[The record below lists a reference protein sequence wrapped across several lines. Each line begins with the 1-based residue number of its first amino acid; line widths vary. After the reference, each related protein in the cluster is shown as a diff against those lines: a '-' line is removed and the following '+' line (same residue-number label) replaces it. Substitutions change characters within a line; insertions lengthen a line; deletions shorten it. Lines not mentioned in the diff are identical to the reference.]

1 MIPRN
6 LSGQP
11 GQPQATGHWKDLDSG
26 APTISAFADLCRR
39 AIVSPPGP
47 VESEAL
53 SDEARAILICGGERG
68 VVDVRASKDDY
79 DSIERFLAICIE
91 TEPDSRMHFLQKENP
106 MQTVAFLEG
115 FAELCRNGL
124 IIHHLGR
131 EFSFSKTG
139 YVLSKQ
145 LCEAG
150 NSDVIDSLM
159 DFATRLD
166 H

>member
-11 GQPQATGHWKDLDSG
+11 QETGHWKDLDSG
-26 APTISAFADLCRR
+26 ALTIFAFADLCRR

-47 VESEAL
+47 VDSESLTNEAV
-53 SDEARAILICGGERG
+53 AILICGGERG
-68 VVDVRASKDDY
+68 VIDVRASKDDY

-91 TEPDSRMHFLQKENP
+91 TEPDSRLHFLQKENP
-106 MQTVAFLEG
+106 TQTVAFLEA
-115 FAELCRNGL
+115 FAELCRHGL

-131 EFSFSKTG
+131 DFSFSKTG
-139 YVLSKQ
+139 YAMAKQ
-145 LCEAG
+145 LCDAG
-150 NSDVIDSLM
+150 HSDEIDSLI